1 MKARAC
7 DMNIGIIDEFRE
19 KYITGINRVVCGT
32 LTELQRQ
39 SNFNYCFLGKT
50 DYLPIKLPEVGLFFD
65 KEKEINL
72 NYTLMSHKID
82 VVHSFYRAYDFSD
95 RIECGRVLTI
105 HDLMVML
112 QKEHSSK
119 ALCDYFEEP
128 LRRCAQKAD
137 VIIADSQYTKKDIV
151 QHYNILPEKIKV
163 IYPGLYPQND
173 FEKIISVDS
182 VKDLAGKQ
190 YIFSVSAMSAYKNQV
205 GLIKAFRIYKQR
217 HVDSDLKLVLTGPP
231 RLHMEGIWEEIR
243 KVPDYETEIVFTGF
257 VSDEELI
264 WLYRNCLAHAQV
276 SKFEGFGLTVLEAL
290 SQGKT
295 AICSN
300 VTSLPEVGGDAVE
313 YCDPYDIE
321 SIVTSIENVVLNE
334 TRRKELE
341 SRALGQAAKFSYEKA
356 ASQTLEIYKKFE

>member
-1 MKARAC
+1 MKVRAR

-19 KYITGINRVVCGT
+19 KHITGINRVVCGT
-32 LTELQRQ
+32 MSELLKLDKKNQ
-39 SNFNYCFLGKT
+39 YYFLGKT
-50 DYLPIKLPEVGLFFD
+50 DYLPVKLPTIGTFFD
-65 KEKEINL
+65 KSREINL
-72 NYTLMSHKID
+72 NYTLMAHKFD
-82 VVHSFYRAYDFSD
+82 VVHSFFRGFEFNQH
-95 RIECGRVLTI
+95 IKCGRVLTI
-105 HDLMVML
+105 HDLIFLMIPETTKDVFN
-112 QKEHSSK
+112 
-119 ALCDYFEEP
+119 YFNVS
-128 LRRCAQKAD
+128 LRRCAQKSD
-137 VIIADSQYTKKDIV
+137 VIIAVSQYTKKDIV
-151 QHYNILPEKIKV
+151 QHYNISPEKIKV
-163 IYPGLYPQND
+163 IYSGLYPKND
-173 FEKIISVDS
+173 FEKTIPVDS

-217 HVDSDLKLVLTGPP
+217 HIDSDLKLVLTGPP
-231 RLHMEGIWEEIR
+231 RIHMEGIWEEIR

-295 AICSN
+295 AICSD

-313 YCDPYDIE
+313 YCNPYDTE
-321 SIVTSIENVVLNE
+321 SIVTAIENVVLNE

-356 ASQTLEIYKKFE
+356 ARETLEIYKKFE